1 MSYTRT
7 EQARL
12 TTEAQRLSDVEN
24 ASVGNIIVLLLN
36 ADYFSFISYTSGT
49 ECREQK
55 GPIIK

>member
-24 ASVGNIIVLLLN
+24 ANVGKIIVLLLN
-36 ADYFSFISYTSGT
+36 ADYFSFNYFLY
-49 ECREQK
+49 
-55 GPIIK
+55 